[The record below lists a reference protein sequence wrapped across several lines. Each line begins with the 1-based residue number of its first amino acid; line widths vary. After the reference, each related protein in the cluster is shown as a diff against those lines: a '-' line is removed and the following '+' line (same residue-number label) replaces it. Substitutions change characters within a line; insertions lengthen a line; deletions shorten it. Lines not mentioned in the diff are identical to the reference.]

1 MNVQRPPARA
11 NRADELLLP
20 NEIALTVVT
29 LAAVVGMHRLF
40 VDGSYWWP
48 LVLQVVAA
56 HTVVAVLRRLGLG
69 LVTAGVTTAA
79 VAVVFITWTRF
90 PDTTHWLLPTGDTL
104 SQAGVD
110 LRTAWDLFGDVRA
123 PAPVENGFLAATAA
137 AIWVLVYVAD
147 WAAFRVSVTFEALL
161 PATTLF
167 VFAAALGGEGSPV
180 ASAAAFSGA
189 ALMYAL
195 LHRTSNQERSS
206 RWAGGHRVQGRWSLV
221 GTGAT
226 IVGVAVVAGAVA
238 GPNLPGADADALL
251 AWRDINQNEPAR
263 VVYSP
268 IVELRTKLVDQPE
281 VEVFKVTTTR
291 PSYWRMTALD
301 EFDGSIWKSSYSTD
315 DADGPLPR
323 TLDTAAEGETVRQ
336 TFEIS
341 ALSSVWLPAAFEP
354 VSIDSGEFETDYDQ
368 ESSTLMVDREVETS
382 DTYVYTVE
390 SVLADWS
397 ADELRAAAAE
407 VPDEIVDAYTA
418 LPGNFP
424 GTVEE
429 LAEEITANAATP
441 YDKAL
446 ALQDYLR
453 SDLFTYNKEV
463 GEGHNQDAL
472 ITFLRNT
479 RRGYCEQFAASFAAM
494 ARYLGLPARVAV
506 GFTWGINNEPAE
518 PNLYRVR
525 AKHAHAWPEVYIGEY
540 GWVPFEP
547 TPGRG
552 QPRAENWLGIQPGQ
566 DTTSGGSA
574 DPEAGREDG
583 LGSGDGSGDL
593 ATSGDDQ
600 RLPDGGLGN
609 VTDAG
614 GSTAT
619 DEPALLP
626 QPIRDSARP
635 VGVAVLAYLVIVPLA
650 IVVQRHFRR
659 RRATTPAARA
669 RYLWRETM
677 DQAQT
682 SGVRLPAYMTIA
694 ERATRLSEVIPQH
707 APSIHALA
715 HTLEATAYGEVPPS
729 RDEVDRAEEA
739 WAAIRSELHRRR
751 SWRARV
757 GSYLDARRLFAAR
770 RERLVAHQ
778 GIESIEP
785 TGRVGDLGTRLH
797 A

>member
-1 MNVQRPPARA
+1 MNVQRPPIRA
-11 NRADELLLP
+11 KSADELLLA
-20 NEIALTVVT
+20 NEVALTVVT

-48 LVLQVVAA
+48 LVLQVIAA
-56 HTVVAVLRRLGLG
+56 HTVMAVLRRLGVG
-69 LVTAGVTTAA
+69 LVAAGVATIAIAA
-79 VAVVFITWTRF
+79 VFITWTRF
-90 PDTTHWLLPTGDTL
+90 PDTTHWLLPTGETL
-104 SQAGVD
+104 TQAGDD
-110 LRTAWDLFGDVRA
+110 LRAAWHLFGDVRA

-137 AIWVLVYVAD
+137 AIWALVYVAD

-167 VFAAALGGEGSPV
+167 VFAAALGGSGSPV

-206 RWAGGHRVQGRWSLV
+206 RWAGGHRAHGRWSLV

-226 IVGVAVVAGAVA
+226 IVGIAVVGGAVA
-238 GPNLPGADADALL
+238 GPNLPGADADALV
-251 AWRDINQNEPAR
+251 AWRDINQDRPAR

-268 IVELRTKLVDQPE
+268 IVELQTKLIDQPE

-301 EFDGSIWKSSYSTD
+301 EFDGSIWKSSYSTG
-315 DADGPLPR
+315 DARGELPR
-323 TLDTAAEGETVRQ
+323 TLDTAASGETVTQ
-336 TFEIS
+336 KFEIS

-354 VSIDSGEFETDYDQ
+354 VSIDPGEYDSDYD
-368 ESSTLMVDREVETS
+368 EDSSTLMVDRDVDTS
-382 DTYVYTVE
+382 DGYTYTVE

-397 ADELRAAAAE
+397 ADELRAASPD
-407 VPDEIVDAYTA
+407 VPDEIFERYTA

-424 GTVEE
+424 GTIEE
-429 LAEEITANAATP
+429 LANEITAGTTTP
-441 YDKAL
+441 YDKAR

-453 SDLFTYNKEV
+453 SDLFAYDTEV
-463 GEGHNQDAL
+463 GPGHGQDAL

-494 ARYLGLPARVAV
+494 ARYLDLPARVAV
-506 GFTWGINNEPAE
+506 GFTWGINNDPAE

-552 QPRAENWLGIQPGQ
+552 QPRAEDWLGIQPGQ
-566 DTTSGGSA
+566 DTSSGGSA
-574 DPEAGREDG
+574 DPEADRGDG
-583 LGSGDGSGDL
+583 TGSGDGSGDVT
-593 ATSGDDQ
+593 ASGDDQ
-600 RLPDGGLGN
+600 RLPEGALGN

-614 GSTAT
+614 ASVER

-635 VGVAVLAYLVIVPLA
+635 VGAAALAYLIIVPLA
-650 IVVQRHFRR
+650 MVVQRRVRR

-669 RYLWRETM
+669 RYLWRETI
-677 DQAQT
+677 DQAES

-694 ERATRLSEVIPQH
+694 ERATRLAEVIPQH
-707 APSIHALA
+707 GTAIHALA
-715 HTLEATAYGEVPPS
+715 HTLEATTYGEVPPS
-729 RDEVDRAEEA
+729 EDEVDRVEEA
-739 WAAIRSELHRRR
+739 WAAVSAELHRRR

-757 GSYLDARRLFAAR
+757 VSYLDARRLFAAR

-785 TGRVGDLGTRLH
+785 TGRVGDLGAH
-797 A
+797 QPV